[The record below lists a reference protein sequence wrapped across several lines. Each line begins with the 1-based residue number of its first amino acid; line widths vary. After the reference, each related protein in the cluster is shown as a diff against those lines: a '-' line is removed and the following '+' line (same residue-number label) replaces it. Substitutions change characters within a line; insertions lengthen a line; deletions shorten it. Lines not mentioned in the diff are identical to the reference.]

1 MTVSLVGRV
10 EGVCGRSFM
19 NESGVFGGSRFGLT
33 FFHASTKLEST
44 EGVAGTSVEKRRR
57 ETPERRAEV
66 ARRSIAI
73 LESDRSVS
81 LGRRERERVKE
92 SVERER
98 VRRVKFEERN
108 GLTFVWT
115 LEQVLRLGVSG

>member
-1 MTVSLVGRV
+1 
-10 EGVCGRSFM
+10 M

-33 FFHASTKLEST
+33 FFHASAKLEFT
-44 EGVAGTSVEKRRR
+44 TGVAGASVERRRR
-57 ETPERRAEV
+57 ETPERREEV
-66 ARRSIAI
+66 ARRSMAI

-92 SVERER
+92 SVERET

-108 GLTFVWT
+108 GLTCVWT
-115 LEQVLRLGVSG
+115 LEQVLRVRVKHWA